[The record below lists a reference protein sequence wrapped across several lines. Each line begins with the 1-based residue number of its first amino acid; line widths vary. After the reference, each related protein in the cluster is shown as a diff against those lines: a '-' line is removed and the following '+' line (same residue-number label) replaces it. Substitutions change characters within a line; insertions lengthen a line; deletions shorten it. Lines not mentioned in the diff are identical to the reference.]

1 MNFCFCLVLYRLEF
15 DEIDLFFFICR
26 VSTNMSL
33 LSTWLKT
40 ALVLSL
46 TLRKSWRLGLKCS
59 LVVKWEA
66 DPSKVFIYFHFSI
79 YFFFF
84 KKKTLQNTHWYL
96 LYHICYFDLLS
107 FDETF
112 WREKIS
118 TGCILKTKWLLKKMK
133 IVIKRENLCAFEN
146 ANFHQLFVLEGS

>member
-79 YFFFF
+79 YFLFF
-84 KKKTLQNTHWYL
+84 KKNPAKHPLVFVVSYL
-96 LYHICYFDLLS
+96 LFWPS
-107 FDETF
+107 FIRRNFLERKNF
-112 WREKIS
+112 NWLHSKNEVAIEKNED
-118 TGCILKTKWLLKKMK
+118 C
-133 IVIKRENLCAFEN
+133 N
-146 ANFHQLFVLEGS
+146 